1 MKKIIVGFIAVS
13 IALSMSAC
21 QALNSTVT
29 ESESVQEETKAE
41 TQPYSYEGITLDFPV
56 GYTFTTLD
64 DGSVMAQFGEKQNVT
79 QVITFGKFDG
89 KSEPMTQEAIQNSFM
104 ENLKKNADSISEMKD
119 FTEYQVDGYVAQTF
133 RYDYTQKG
141 VTINYIQDN
150 VYLDDK
156 VVWISLGATNS
167 NDFSAVEK
175 IHNSL
180 RVKG

>member
-1 MKKIIVGFIAVS
+1 
-13 IALSMSAC
+13 
-21 QALNSTVT
+21 
-29 ESESVQEETKAE
+29 
-41 TQPYSYEGITLDFPV
+41 
-56 GYTFTTLD
+56 
-64 DGSVMAQFGEKQNVT
+64 MAQFGEKQNVT